1 MSVALSQEKTE
12 QQQPASRDLPESS
25 EFIDSRNNPPPGV
38 IISSNFSKTNV
49 ANTNMSTA
57 TGTNVGATGNV
68 GASRSRM
75 PQPGTKNAPFF
86 DKEKPEELHR
96 FFERMEDWFTEDGVT
111 DDKELKKKL
120 VRYTDVDTEQQWKAF
135 EAFTKGTFEDFKKA
149 ILASYPK
156 ARELTKGSV
165 ETLKRKVNGL
175 GPISTS
181 DRDELQELIRIMR
194 TETGKLAKITPPI
207 HTNRELVDIFRGR
220 LDNTFKTMLGMKLIM
235 RREATRMTQ
244 PAATPVKGRDPE
256 DLYDLSEIM
265 EIAAELGQ
273 ENDPFAK
280 HAINTG
286 TVASSESTVKMEEL
300 MGKLLDTVNLQN
312 QRSASLEQRLTALQ
326 NEQRQ
331 ANQSRPHAGYAT
343 RSGPSNEK
351 DEMANLIAAIKCYY
365 CGKPGHRMNDCEEA
379 RIHLDLGWIKRFDNY
394 LKMPDGSSIPRDGY
408 KTLKESVE
416 LLQKKGI
423 IPMSKIDKALYQ
435 GQPHSISNFVQ
446 AGNAETDI
454 EALKMLNEVLQRVG
468 VDTVKRALVSESFMG
483 SQSVGGAEDELEQ
496 NFD

>member
-1 MSVALSQEKTE
+1 M
-12 QQQPASRDLPESS
+12 P
-25 EFIDSRNNPPPGV
+25 
-38 IISSNFSKTNV
+38 
-49 ANTNMSTA
+49 TA
-57 TGTNVGATGNV
+57 TG
-68 GASRSRM
+68 ASSSQAGTAAHAGTTRSRM

-96 FFERMEDWFTEDGVT
+96 FFERMEDWFAEDGVT
-111 DDKELKKKL
+111 DDAELKKKL

-135 EAFTKGTFEDFKKA
+135 DAFTTGVFGEFKKA

-165 ETLKRKVNGL
+165 ETLKKKVKGL

-194 TETGKLAKITPPI
+194 TETGKLEKITPPI

-220 LDNTFKTMLGMKLIM
+220 LDNAFKTMLGMKLIM
-235 RREATRMTQ
+235 RREATRLTQ
-244 PAATPVKGRDPE
+244 PAAVPVKSRDPE

-286 TVASSESTVKMEEL
+286 TTVASESTVKMEEL
-300 MGKLLDTVNLQN
+300 MSKLLDTVNIQN
-312 QRSASLEQRLTALQ
+312 QRSTSLEQRLTALQ

-331 ANQSRPHAGYAT
+331 LNQSRPHAGFVA
-343 RSGPSNEK
+343 RSTNDK
-351 DEMANLIAAIKCYY
+351 DETANLIAAIKCYY
-365 CGKPGHRMNDCEEA
+365 CGKGGHRMNECEEA
-379 RIHLDLGWIKRFDNY
+379 RVHLDLGWIKRFDNY
-394 LKMPDGSSIPRDGY
+394 LKLPDGANIPRDGY

-416 LLQKKGI
+416 LMHKKGV
-423 IPMSKIDKALYQ
+423 IPMSKIDKTLYQ
-435 GQPHSISNFVQ
+435 GQSQSSVSSFCQ
-446 AGNAETDI
+446 TGNAETDI
-454 EALKMLNEVLQRVG
+454 DALKMLNEVLQRVG
-468 VDTVKRALVSESFMG
+468 VDTVKRALNSESFMG
-483 SQSVGGAEDELEQ
+483 SQAAGEYEEEFEQ